1 MPAICSSLK
10 LSPTLLI
17 RVPSCSELT
26 TASLPP
32 ATASNSD
39 SSFGL
44 SNMYTESW
52 PPYCMLSAIFSE
64 ICLRVTT
71 SGLVPSS
78 MISGDAAAM
87 SRGRECTRD
96 GGTTNA
102 SASGKTRTP
111 TMRDRRRRCVFRED
125 FRT

>member
-1 MPAICSSLK
+1 MSNAVARPRPDA
-10 LSPTLLI
+10 PTHCT
-17 RVPSCSELT
+17 PEQYE
-26 TASLPP
+26 A
-32 ATASNSD
+32 
-39 SSFGL
+39 
-44 SNMYTESW
+44 MYRRSVEAPDTFWLEQAQRLDW
-52 PPYCMLSAIFSE
+52 F
-64 ICLRVTT
+64 
-71 SGLVPSS
+71 
-78 MISGDAAAM
+78 AAPTIGGVWAYDPVAM